1 MNDKIKNQIVTA
13 TKTTDGT
20 SKLIEMTYDRY
31 LREQRQ
37 MERMNPAKV
46 ICKTT
51 VFGNT
56 PFITYFEMQG
66 TKVEFDFSKVS
77 EFSLI

>member
-46 ICKTT
+46 ICKKA